1 MYVFRKIIQGLGS
14 IKSKIMRGGK
24 EELSGIDDQ
33 GDYA

>member
-1 MYVFRKIIQGLGS
+1 MYLIRKIMQDLGS
-14 IKSKIMRGGK
+14 IKSKIIRGGK